1 MSKMKPMVILGTIII
16 PVLMIAACG
25 DDNGGDT
32 PSTAPTSEAPTSTV
46 LPLATTPPA
55 LMSEGQR
62 LFTANGCGACHGS
75 EAQGSVVAPG
85 LAGHTSVQV
94 RRQAR
99 APLGLMPV
107 FPPSQI
113 SNSELNE
120 IAEYIESLG
129 GDHMH
134 MVLNEPAQ
142 ESAQHHWMT
151 LFALED
157 GATEEAIHHIDH
169 IADLVTGQHL
179 AQMNEARA
187 EIEAGELHEG
197 LHIIENMLAG
207 VQVEDLT
214 PSEMHAGLARSS
226 ALIDDAIGALHHLDH
241 ISEALIGEPALEEH
255 VAEIRELLESG
266 DLRNAAHE
274 LEELVG
280 AAHEE
285 EHEEEE
291 EHGH

>member
-1 MSKMKPMVILGTIII
+1 MKPMVLWGTIVIL
-16 PVLMIAACG
+16 VLIIAACG
-25 DDNGGDT
+25 ENNGT
-32 PSTAPTSEAPTSTV
+32 PSATPTSEVPTSTG
-46 LPLATTPPA
+46 LPVATAAATS
-55 LMSEGQR
+55 MTEGQR
-62 LFTANGCGACHGS
+62 LFTANGCSACHGS
-75 EAQGSVVAPG
+75 EAQGSAVAPG
-85 LAGHTSVQV
+85 LAGHTGVQV

-134 MVLNEPAQ
+134 MVMNEPAQ

-157 GATEEAIHHIDH
+157 GAAEEAVHHIDH
-169 IADLVTGQHL
+169 IINLVTGQHL
-179 AQMNEARA
+179 VQMNQARS

-226 ALIDDAIGALHHLDH
+226 ALIDDAEGALHHLDH
-241 ISEALIGEPALEEH
+241 ISEALSGDPAVAGH

-266 DLRNAAHE
+266 NLRDAAHE

-291 EHGH
+291 KHGH

>member
-1 MSKMKPMVILGTIII
+1 MKAFGLLGLITGLIL
-16 PVLMIAACG
+16 LIAACG
-25 DDNGGDT
+25 GDGDT
-32 PSTAPTSEAPTSTV
+32 PSAVPSATAPTSTA
-46 LPLATTPPA
+46 LPSGTPLSA
-55 LMSEGQR
+55 AVSEGQR
-62 LFTANGCGACHGS
+62 LFTANGCSACHGS
-75 EAQGSVVAPG
+75 EAQGSAVAPG
-85 LAGHTSVQV
+85 LAGHTGVQV

-99 APLGLMPV
+99 GPLGLMPV

-134 MVLNEPAQ
+134 MVMNEPAQ

-157 GATEEAIHHIDH
+157 GAAEEAVHHIDH
-169 IADLVTGQHL
+169 IINLVTGQHL
-179 AQMNEARA
+179 VQMNQARS

-226 ALIDDAIGALHHLDH
+226 ALIDDAEGALHHLDH
-241 ISEALIGEPALEEH
+241 ISEALSGDPAVAGH

-266 DLRNAAHE
+266 NLRDAAHE

-291 EHGH
+291 KHGH